1 MRLLEIAMWWMITVL
16 YCFVPSAI
24 ILYGSAILTH
34 YILHGWGLEM
44 DYNEA
49 CEAIV
54 SQQEA
59 RDEIEAHSSSFRR
72 FVLECGD
79 KEEYRGSEV
88 LDFLGY

>member
-1 MRLLEIAMWWMITVL
+1 MRIFQVAMRWL
-16 YCFVPSAI
+16 D
-24 ILYGSAILTH
+24 
-34 YILHGWGLEM
+34 M
-44 DYNEA
+44 DYDEA

-54 SQQEA
+54 SQRQA
-59 RDEIEAHSSSFRR
+59 RDEIEAHNSSFRR